1 MKLIAFVFPG
11 QGSQYVGMG
20 RELFENFGVAKQ
32 IFEEADDALH
42 FSISALC
49 FKGPE
54 EALKLTENTQPAVL
68 TTSIATL
75 KVLQAEKGIAPQLT
89 AGHSLGEYSALVA
102 SGALTFSEAV
112 KMVRLRGKFMQEAVP
127 VGEGAM
133 AAVLGMEREQVE
145 RLCEEISS
153 GEVLTPANFNCPGQI
168 VIAGHSKAVERA
180 IERIKQEGKK
190 AVLLPVSAPFHSP
203 LMKPAGERLKKALE
217 EISVGDLKVPVV
229 TNVEA
234 EINTLK
240 DRVKGLLVAQV
251 SSPVRWEESMRKI
264 IEKRIEQVLEIGPGK
279 VLSGLMK
286 RIDSRVE
293 TKNLE
298 DLQTLKSIEHSA

>member
-1 MKLIAFVFPG
+1 MKSIAFIFPG

-20 RELFENFGVAKQ
+20 KELFENFNVAKK
-32 IFEEADDALH
+32 IFEEAEDTLH
-42 FSISALC
+42 FSISSFC

-68 TTSIATL
+68 TMSIAAL
-75 KVLQAEKGIAPQLT
+75 KVLQAEKGTAPQFT

-102 SGALTFSEAV
+102 SGALSLSEAV
-112 KMVRLRGKFMQEAVP
+112 KIVHLRGKFMQEAVP

-133 AAVLGMEREQVE
+133 AAVLGLEREQVE
-145 RLCEEISS
+145 KLCEELSS
-153 GEVLTPANFNCPGQI
+153 GEILTPANFNSPGQI

-180 IERIKQEGKK
+180 IERVKQEGKK

-203 LMKPAGERLKKALE
+203 LMKPAGERLEKSLE
-217 EISVGDLKVPVV
+217 DISVSDLKIPVV

-234 EINTLK
+234 EINTAK
-240 DRVKGLLVAQV
+240 ERVKGLLVAQV
-251 SSPVRWEESMRKI
+251 SSPVRWEESMRKM
-264 IEKRIEQVLEIGPGK
+264 IEKGIEQVLEIGPGK

-286 RIDSRVE
+286 RIDSRIE
-293 TKNLE
+293 SKNLE
-298 DLQTLKSIEHSA
+298 DLQTLKSIAHIA

>member
-1 MKLIAFVFPG
+1 
-11 QGSQYVGMG
+11 
-20 RELFENFGVAKQ
+20 
-32 IFEEADDALH
+32 
-42 FSISALC
+42 
-49 FKGPE
+49 
-54 EALKLTENTQPAVL
+54 
-68 TTSIATL
+68 
-75 KVLQAEKGIAPQLT
+75 
-89 AGHSLGEYSALVA
+89 
-102 SGALTFSEAV
+102 
-112 KMVRLRGKFMQEAVP
+112 
-127 VGEGAM
+127 
-133 AAVLGMEREQVE
+133 
-145 RLCEEISS
+145 
-153 GEVLTPANFNCPGQI
+153 
-168 VIAGHSKAVERA
+168 
-180 IERIKQEGKK
+180 
-190 AVLLPVSAPFHSP
+190 
-203 LMKPAGERLKKALE
+203 LE

>member
-1 MKLIAFVFPG
+1 MKSIAFIFPG

-20 RELFENFGVAKQ
+20 KELYENFSVAKQ
-32 IFEEADDALH
+32 IFEEADDALRQ
-42 FSISALC
+42 SISGLC

-68 TTSIATL
+68 TTSIAAL
-75 KVLQAEKGIAPQLT
+75 KVIQAEKGLIPSFT

-102 SGALTFSEAV
+102 SEALTFSEAV
-112 KMVRLRGKFMQEAVP
+112 KIVRLRGKFMQEAVP

-145 RLCEEISS
+145 KVCEEVSS
-153 GEVLTPANFNCPGQI
+153 GEVLTTANFNCPGQI
-168 VIAGHSKAVERA
+168 VIAGHAKAVERA

-203 LMKPAGERLKKALE
+203 LMKPAGERLEKALE
-217 EISVGDLKVPVV
+217 EISITDLKIPVV

-234 EINTLK
+234 EVNTSK

-251 SSPVRWEESMRKI
+251 SSPVRWEESMRKM
-264 IEKRIEQVLEIGPGK
+264 IEKGIEQVLEIGPGK

-286 RIDSRVE
+286 RIDNRIE
-293 TKNLE
+293 TGNLE
-298 DLQTLKSIEHSA
+298 DLQTLKKIS

>member
-1 MKLIAFVFPG
+1 MKPIAFIFPG

-20 RELFENFGVAKQ
+20 KELFENFRSAKE

-42 FSISALC
+42 ASISGLC

-68 TTSIATL
+68 TTSIAAL
-75 KVLQAEKGIAPQLT
+75 KVLQGERGLTPQLT

-102 SGALTFSEAV
+102 SGALAFSDAV
-112 KMVRLRGKFMQEAVP
+112 KIVRLRGKFMQEAVP

-145 RLCEEISS
+145 KLCEEVSS
-153 GEVLTPANFNCPGQI
+153 NDVLCPANFNCPGQI

-180 IERIKQEGKK
+180 VERIKQEGKK

-203 LMKPAGERLKKALE
+203 LMKPAGERLGKALE
-217 EISVGDLKVPVV
+217 EVSFSDLKVPVV

-234 EINTLK
+234 EVNSSK
-240 DRVKGLLVAQV
+240 ERVKGLLVSQV
-251 SSPVRWEESMRKI
+251 SNPVRWEESMRKMA
-264 IEKRIEQVLEIGPGK
+264 EKGIEQVVEIGPGK

-286 RIDSRVE
+286 RIDNRVE
-293 TKNLE
+293 TRNIE
-298 DLQTLKSIEHSA
+298 DLQTLKKIS

>member
-1 MKLIAFVFPG
+1 
-11 QGSQYVGMG
+11 
-20 RELFENFGVAKQ
+20 VAKQ